1 MAKGIFPKHH
11 WRELLAHLGTDKSE
25 FVEIEITQYGVI
37 VDHTMVSF
45 ITDTDADYEFRVAR
59 ADLLK
64 TDTEELVTLHYETD
78 QLSVICEVA
87 GTLVRMP
94 AVAL

>member
-11 WRELLAHLGTDKSE
+11 WRELLAHLRAETSE
-25 FVEIEITQYGVI
+25 FVDIEITQYGVI

-45 ITDTDADYEFRVAR
+45 ITDTDSDYEFKVLRTE
-59 ADLLK
+59 LLK
-64 TDTEELVTLHYETD
+64 TDTEELVTLDYEAD

-87 GTLVRMP
+87 GTLVRIP